1 MSAMEGSAIPQL
13 GKSGV
18 PVIYLADYL
27 EETPLARAEWIKFI
41 GLLYG
46 RGAEADSIWMQVK
59 RDYGIVR
66 DRVARAASRP
76 KVVTEK
82 PISGVWYVPGGHS
95 YMARLIADAGGAYAW
110 ADDESTG
117 SLPLDEGAVIDRAA
131 DADVWLIKDARD
143 FTAAGLL
150 SEVPHAKAFSAYPSR
165 VYFCNTV
172 AKPFFNA
179 VAFHPEQILTEYAK
193 IFHPEKFGD
202 AKLQYF
208 GNLR

>member
-1 MSAMEGSAIPQL
+1 MAPMVEKIIDLDCDGVLMSAMEGSAIPQL

-110 ADDESTG
+110 ADDESTVRCRSTRVPLSTAPPMPTCG
-117 SLPLDEGAVIDRAA
+117 S
-131 DADVWLIKDARD
+131 
-143 FTAAGLL
+143 
-150 SEVPHAKAFSAYPSR
+150 
-165 VYFCNTV
+165 
-172 AKPFFNA
+172 
-179 VAFHPEQILTEYAK
+179 
-193 IFHPEKFGD
+193 
-202 AKLQYF
+202 
-208 GNLR
+208 